1 MIKNHNALQLAV
13 SSLFALSLVAVVQS
27 AYADAVAT
35 EQCAGIV
42 KASANDCAT
51 STNECHGHVT
61 SDNNPEAWVYLPKG
75 RNCARI
81 VGAHLVKV
89 KDPTPAKVVNCHARV
104 TSARPT
110 FKSAELEDPKGDL

>member
-61 SDNNPEAWVYLPKG
+61 SDKNPEAWVYLPKG
-75 RNCARI
+75 TCERI
-81 VGAHLVKV
+81 SGTHLVKV
-89 KDPTPAKVVNCHARV
+89 MDPTPAK
-104 TSARPT
+104 
-110 FKSAELEDPKGDL
+110 K